1 MTTLG
6 KFYDFAI
13 AAAKRHWAWL
23 AGVTGAVATA
33 AVTAFATNLFTPVG
47 VYLSEKISP
56 YYCEYRQH
64 GQTPISDETQFN
76 ILVSRLTGDPW
87 LSRRDS
93 IMRTFQN
100 EFHLTPICDLFK
112 QDYSMDSQARTS
124 DLRKRAMEVI
134 KARNADLLLFGEVTD
149 EDTVVIWAV
158 NDHGYCDLRPN
169 PTYVK
174 HGFLQGE
181 TTVKEKINLIRA
193 SLEEIDSTCLK
204 QSSYDD
210 WRVFAQRMKKMGTF
224 LSHFDSSHPAYLYI
238 ASSYLQAMRLLY
250 SNGQGDVWFSKGEQ
264 FAKRVINKDQNED
277 HGTSEALSWVYTQY
291 AVLLQARFDK
301 TKDKTHR
308 EAEIGAFDKAIS
320 LDQKNAFAYEQRGEA
335 YSNNKEWGRA
345 IEDYNKAMALDP
357 EYGRTYCHC
366 HRGLA

>member
-1 MTTLG
+1 MATLG

-13 AAAKRHWAWL
+13 AAVKRHWAWL
-23 AGVTGAVATA
+23 VGVIGTVAAA

-47 VYLSEKISP
+47 AYLSEKVSP

-64 GQTPISDETQFN
+64 GQKPISDETQFN

-93 IMRTFQN
+93 VMRTFQN

-112 QDYSMDSQARTS
+112 LDYSMDSQARTS

-149 EDTVVIWAV
+149 EDTVVIYAV
-158 NDHGYCDLRPN
+158 NDHGYCDLPSK

-181 TTVKEKINLIRA
+181 TTAEEKINLIRA

-210 WRVFAQRMKKMGTF
+210 WGFFAQRMKKMETF
-224 LSHFDSSHPAYLYI
+224 LSHFESSHPAYLYI
-238 ASSYLQAMRLLY
+238 ASSYLEAMRLLY
-250 SNGQGDVWFSKGEQ
+250 GNGQGDVWFSKGEE
-264 FAKRVINKDQNED
+264 FAKRVINKNRDKDQE
-277 HGTSEALSWVYTQY
+277 TTEALSLVYTEY
-291 AVLLQARFDK
+291 AMLRDARLTKPRIK
-301 TKDKTHR
+301 TIRKPK
-308 EAEIGAFDKAIS
+308 
-320 LDQKNAFAYEQRGEA
+320 L
-335 YSNNKEWGRA
+335 GR
-345 IEDYNKAMALDP
+345 
-357 EYGRTYCHC
+357 
-366 HRGLA
+366 